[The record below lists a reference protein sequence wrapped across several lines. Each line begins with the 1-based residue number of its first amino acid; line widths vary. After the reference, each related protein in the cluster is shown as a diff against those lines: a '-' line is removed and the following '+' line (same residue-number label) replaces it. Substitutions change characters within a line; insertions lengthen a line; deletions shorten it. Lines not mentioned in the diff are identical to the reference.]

1 MKKAKIAYWI
11 CTGLLVAVLGVGSVF
26 DALSAPEAVAHITK
40 LGYPAYLVPFLGVAK
55 LAALLVIL
63 VPGLRRL
70 KEWAYAGLVI
80 DLVGAMYSH
89 FAVGDGPQMWGSIG
103 VFLLVLAGSYG
114 FYHKLQRAAEGTPD
128 RAPAERFDR
137 VSLSG
142 N

>member
-11 CTGLLVAVLGVGSVF
+11 CTGLMTATLGVGSVF
-26 DALSAPEAVAHITK
+26 DALSDPQAIAHITG

-103 VFLLVLAGSYG
+103 VLLLVVGGSYW
-114 FYHKLQRAAEGTPD
+114 FYHKMQRATAGEPD
-128 RAPAERFDR
+128 GAPAQPYAQ

>member
-1 MKKAKIAYWI
+1 MKKTKIAYWI
-11 CTGLLVAVLGVGSVF
+11 FTGLMTAALGVGAAY
-26 DALSAPEAVAHITK
+26 DAASAPEAVAHVAH

-80 DLVGAMYSH
+80 DLVGAAYSH
-89 FAVGDGPQMWGSIG
+89 FAVGDGPEMWGAILG
-103 VFLLVLAGSYG
+103 LLLVVMGAYA
-114 FYHKLQRAAEGTPD
+114 FYHKLQRAADGAPD
-128 RAPAERFDR
+128 RAPAERYGQ

>member
-1 MKKAKIAYWI
+1 MKKAKIAYWV
-11 CTGLLVAVLGVGSVF
+11 CTGLMTALLGVGSVF
-26 DALSAPEAVAHITK
+26 DALSAPEAVAHVTA

-63 VPGLRRL
+63 VPGFRRL

-89 FAVGDGPQMWGSIG
+89 FAVGDGPQVWGSIG
-103 VFLLVLAGSYG
+103 AFLLVVAGSYV
-114 FYHKLQRAAEGTPD
+114 FYHKMQRTSTGAPD
-128 RAPAERFDR
+128 LTPAEPYGQ

>member
-11 CTGLLVAVLGVGSVF
+11 CTVLMTAALGVGSVF
-26 DALSAPEAVAHITK
+26 DALSAPEAIAHITK

-63 VPGLRRL
+63 VPGFGRL

-89 FAVGDGPQMWGSIG
+89 FAVADGPQMWGSIG
-103 VFLLVLAGSYG
+103 GLLLVVLGSYG
-114 FYHKLQRAAEGTPD
+114 FYHKLQRATAGAPD
-128 RAPAERFDR
+128 RTPAERYGQ